1 MRKPLFTYRLTQLA
15 ALLLLATGLNAY
27 AALDVPL
34 TGIDGKQH
42 KVSQYI
48 GQGKWVVLN
57 IWGTRC
63 PPCRE
68 EMPELVRFHDE
79 NNDAGAMILGIAV
92 DFPSYGYADRDEV
105 SQFADDY
112 LIDFPLL
119 LSDASITK
127 KLGLGYLEGLPS
139 TFIFNPKGKV
149 VGKQVG
155 AVTQKMLEAYID
167 GLKRKENN

>member
-1 MRKPLFTYRLTQLA
+1 MRKPLLNSLKKQLA
-15 ALLLLATGLNAY
+15 ALLLLATVGLNAY
-27 AALDVPL
+27 AALDVTL

-48 GQGKWVVLN
+48 GQGAWVVLN
-57 IWGTRC
+57 IWGTHC
-63 PPCRE
+63 PPCRD

-79 NNDAGAMILGIAV
+79 NKDANAIILGIAV
-92 DFPSYGYADRDEV
+92 DFPSYGYADKEEV

-155 AVTQKMLEAYID
+155 AVTQKMLEQYIKK
-167 GLKRKENN
+167 LKLKE